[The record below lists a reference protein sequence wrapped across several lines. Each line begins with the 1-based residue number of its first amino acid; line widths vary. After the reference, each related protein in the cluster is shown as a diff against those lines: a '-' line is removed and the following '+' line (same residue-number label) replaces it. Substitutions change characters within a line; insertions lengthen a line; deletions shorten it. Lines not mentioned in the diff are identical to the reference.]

1 MPPPLR
7 LSLGGDSP
15 ARPRDPSSLASQ
27 LAPQLAA
34 AAPGARLPTTRSLA
48 LQLGCSPTTVA
59 TAYQL
64 LADAALISR
73 SGRDGRGF
81 AVAAADDRG
90 GAAADDD
97 ADRADRPRRDGPP
110 PPELLPVFPA
120 NRPARGTPGYLTLSS
135 AFLDPRL
142 LPRAELAACL
152 RRALRSPGL
161 ATYADAQGYLP
172 LRQLIAQRL
181 RRAGIAAVPEHLLLT
196 IGSQHALDLVVG
208 SLVTRRV
215 ATEDPSYLAARALL
229 QRRGLAIT
237 PLPVEPFGAEL
248 GSPFG
253 CFDPARWRRLL
264 AADRPALAYLTSSFQ
279 NPTGASYTS
288 RELHQILEWS
298 RELGFGILEDDW
310 AEGMLP
316 HGARK
321 PTLRGL
327 GGASVLYMNAFTKK
341 TLPSLRVGYV
351 AGDERTIPSLLQAKK
366 LSINGSPALLE
377 EALCDLLA
385 GGHYDA
391 YLQRAQ
397 REVAAR
403 YRHCLSALR
412 ALMPRSAR
420 WTLPGGGPLL
430 WLELPR
436 HVDLEALI
444 VELAERKVLVSSQR
458 AAFAAASRDARPHLH
473 GLSLGYAFP
482 DRDEMTR
489 ALEILADC
497 LRRRG
502 G

>member
-1 MPPPLR
+1 MPPSLR

-15 ARPRDPSSLASQ
+15 ARPRDPSSLASL
-27 LAPQLAA
+27 LAPQLAE
-34 AAPGARLPTTRSLA
+34 AAPGAKLPTTRSLA

-64 LADAALISR
+64 LADAALIAR

-81 AVAAADDRG
+81 AVADREAPG
-90 GAAADDD
+90 GAAP
-97 ADRADRPRRDGPP
+97 RVGPPRPDGPP

-142 LPRAELAACL
+142 APRDELAACL

-181 RRAGIAAVPEHLLLT
+181 RRAGIAALPEHLLLT

-237 PLPVEPFGAEL
+237 PLPIEPFGAQL
-248 GSPFG
+248 GAPFG
-253 CFDPARWRRLL
+253 CFDPARWRGLL

-288 RELHQILEWS
+288 RELLQILEWS

-316 HGARK
+316 HGERK

-341 TLPSLRVGYV
+341 TLPSLRVGFV
-351 AGDERTIPSLLQAKK
+351 AGDERTLPSLLQAKK

-377 EALCDLLA
+377 EALCDLIA

-502 G
+502 A